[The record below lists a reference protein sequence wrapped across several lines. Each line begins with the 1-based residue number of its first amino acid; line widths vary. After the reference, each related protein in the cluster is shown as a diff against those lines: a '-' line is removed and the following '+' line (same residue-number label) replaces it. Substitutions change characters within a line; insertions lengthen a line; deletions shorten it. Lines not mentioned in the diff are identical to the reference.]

1 MSGPLVT
8 IVTPSYNQGHFIT
21 ATIESVL
28 SQDYPRIE
36 YIIMDGGSTDF
47 TAEAVRPFLDR
58 LTFISEKD
66 RGQTHAI
73 NKGLRMAKGE
83 VVAYLNS
90 DDTLLPNAVTRA
102 VAALDRHPDVGAI
115 YGDGY
120 QIDYHGNV
128 KGQFP
133 FTEPFNLWKLTFAL
147 DYILQQSVFFRR
159 SCVEEI
165 GGFNED
171 LHFGMDWDILV
182 RLGKRYGLAYVPET
196 LGCLREYDE
205 AKSFSG
211 GTRRFDELARL
222 LRSQTGER
230 YPPGWWF
237 YGLDTYDK
245 IWSEH
250 IRRWIP
256 GRLGRYL
263 AMRFVHFCRAGIDRV
278 QFHSQG
284 IFPDGWAAETL
295 HWMMPACYS
304 HAVIRGGL
312 PAWAKPLERQRLRIY
327 VNEILAAEEWP
338 GYGEFAITIPLQN
351 MAEPKASV
359 LRIESACVVVPSR
372 ERLGADSRR
381 LAWQILGFDGKR

>member
-1 MSGPLVT
+1 VSDPLVT
-8 IVTPSYNQGHFIT
+8 IVTPSFNQGHFIK

-36 YIIMDGGSTDF
+36 YIIMDGDSTDS
-47 TAEAVRPFLDR
+47 TAEAVRPYLDR

-73 NKGLRMAKGE
+73 NKGLLMAKGD

-90 DDTLLPNAVTRA
+90 DDTLLPGAVTKA
-102 VAALDRHPDVGAI
+102 VAALGAHPDVGAI
-115 YGDGY
+115 YGDGF
-120 QIDYHGNV
+120 QIDYDGNV
-128 KGQFP
+128 KQKFP
-133 FTEPFNLWKLTFAL
+133 FTEPFNLWKLTFVL

-159 SCVEEI
+159 ACLEEI
-165 GGFNED
+165 GWFDED

-196 LGCLREYDE
+196 LGCLREYE
-205 AKSFSG
+205 TAKSFAG
-211 GTRRFDELARL
+211 GARRFKELGSLIRA
-222 LRSQTGER
+222 QTGVK
-230 YPPGWWF
+230 YAPGWWF

-245 IWSEH
+245 IWSER
-250 IRRWIP
+250 IRRWVP
-256 GRLGRYL
+256 GALGRYL
-263 AMRFVHFCRAGIDRV
+263 AMRFVHVCRARIDLA

-304 HAVIRGGL
+304 HVAIRGAL
-312 PAWAKPLERQRLRIY
+312 PGWAKPLERQRMRIY
-327 VNEILAAEEWP
+327 VNGALVTEQQPGHGDFEI
-338 GYGEFAITIPLQN
+338 TVPLQSTP
-351 MAEPKASV
+351 EPVAAV
-359 LRIESACVVVPSR
+359 LRIESETAVMPSQ
-372 ERLGADSRR
+372 EGLGADHRR

>member
-1 MSGPLVT
+1 MSDPLVT
-8 IVTPSYNQGHFIT
+8 IVTPSFNQGHFIT

-36 YIIMDGGSTDF
+36 YIIMDGGSTDS
-47 TAEAVRPFLDR
+47 TAEAVRPYLDR

-73 NKGLRMAKGE
+73 NKGLHMAKGE

-90 DDTLLPNAVTRA
+90 DDTLLPGAVTRA
-102 VAALDRHPDVGAI
+102 VAALGSHPEVGAI
-115 YGDGY
+115 YGDGF

-128 KGQFP
+128 KQQFP
-133 FTEPFNLWKLTFAL
+133 FTEPFNLWKLTFVL

-159 SCVEEI
+159 ACLEEI
-165 GGFNED
+165 GWFNED

-196 LGCLREYDE
+196 LGCLREYEE
-205 AKSFSG
+205 AKSFAG
-211 GTRRFDELARL
+211 GARRFDELSRL
-222 LRSQTGER
+222 LRAQTGVR

-245 IWSEH
+245 IWSERM
-250 IRRWIP
+250 RRWIP
-256 GRLGRYL
+256 GLPGRYL
-263 AMRFVHFCRAGIDRV
+263 AMRFTHVCRARIDRA

-295 HWMMPACYS
+295 HWMMPAYFT
-304 HAVIRGGL
+304 HAVIRGAL
-312 PAWAKPLERQRLRIY
+312 PDWAKPLERQCLRVY
-327 VNEILAAEEWP
+327 VNGRLLAEQRP
-338 GYGEFAITIPLQN
+338 GHGEFELTVPLQLT
-351 MAEPKASV
+351 AVPTAAV
-359 LRIESACVVVPSR
+359 LRVESETAVMPSQ
-372 ERLGADSRR
+372 EGLGADHRR
-381 LAWQILGFDGKR
+381 LAWQILGIDGKR

>member
-1 MSGPLVT
+1 MTGPLVT
-8 IVTPSYNQGHFIT
+8 IVTPSFNQGHFIT

-36 YIIMDGGSTDF
+36 YIVMDGGSTDS
-47 TAEAVRPFLDR
+47 TADAVRPYLDR

-73 NKGLRMAKGE
+73 NKGLLLAKGE

-90 DDTLLPNAVTRA
+90 DDTLLPGAVTRA
-102 VAALDRHPDVGAI
+102 VAALDRHPDAGAI
-115 YGDGY
+115 YGDGF
-120 QIDYHGNV
+120 QIDYHGKV
-128 KGQFP
+128 KQQFP
-133 FTEPFNLWKLTFAL
+133 FTEPFNLWKLTFVL

-159 SCVEEI
+159 ACLQEI
-165 GGFNED
+165 GWFNEK

-196 LGCLREYDE
+196 LGCLREYEE
-205 AKSFSG
+205 AKSFAG
-211 GTRRFDELARL
+211 GARRFAELARL
-222 LRSQTGER
+222 LRAQTGVK

-245 IWSEH
+245 IWSGR

-256 GRLGRYL
+256 GGLGRYL
-263 AMRFVHFCRAGIDRV
+263 AMRFVHLCRARIDRA

-304 HAVIRGGL
+304 HVAIRGVL
-312 PAWAKPLERQRLRIY
+312 PGWAKPLERQRLRFY
-327 VNEILAAEEWP
+327 VNNSLVMERQP
-338 GYGEFAITIPLQN
+338 GPGEFEITVPLQVSPERV
-351 MAEPKASV
+351 AAV
-359 LRIESACVVVPSR
+359 LRVEAETAVMPSQ
-372 ERLGADSRR
+372 EGLGADNRR
-381 LAWQILGFDGKR
+381 LAWQILGFEGKR